1 MNSTKYGVIIDTY
14 MRDHV
19 FLLYRLSMKAVVKEA
34 RGFMIES
41 DANVVGG
48 ERILSCNSRT
58 KVGLSDF
65 ETILQ

>member
-1 MNSTKYGVIIDTY
+1 MSELRTWILVNSTKYGVIIDTY
-14 MRDHV
+14 MSDHV
-19 FLLYRLSMKAVVKEA
+19 FLLFRLSMKGGVKEA

-58 KVGLSDF
+58 SS
-65 ETILQ
+65 